1 MFSLKFAA
9 TSCPGNAA
17 RASHGSLTLVR
28 AAATPSSRPCGPL
41 AVDPVFFDLR
51 PIAPTARGAF
61 QTRRLFASVHHGAA
75 DAELPTDHPALHWP
89 ASKNPTP
96 YEILGQSKN
105 DPYNK
110 KRFHELVKLY
120 HPDRQ
125 PHTGLPDTSH
135 PTKLE
140 RYRLVV
146 AANDILS
153 NPQKRRMYDL
163 YDLGWSNHPDLPD
176 LRNDDVPSNHSAWR
190 RRPGNASMNATW
202 EDWEQ
207 WRNEQDSGGTGQQQ
221 KPIFVSNGAF
231 VAIVSF
237 FIIMGSW
244 QHATQGVKSGV
255 ALVDDQEHKHAAIK
269 MEMQQRYG
277 ETAGLGREARVDNF
291 LRQRNGWDSYPT
303 HPHHISGYYR
313 NLPSQEP
320 PRRLPPPAP
329 KHDAN

>member
-1 MFSLKFAA
+1 MFSWKSAA
-9 TSCPGNAA
+9 ILCPGNAA
-17 RASHGSLTLVR
+17 LATHGSLTLVR
-28 AAATPSSRPCGPL
+28 AATSSSRLCGPL

-61 QTRRLFASVHHGAA
+61 QTRRFASVHHGAA
-75 DAELPTDHPALHWP
+75 DAELPKDHPALHWP

-96 YEILGQSKN
+96 YDIFGQSKN

-110 KRFHELVKLY
+110 RRFHELVKLY
-120 HPDRQ
+120 HPDRH
-125 PHTGLPDTSH
+125 PHPGLRDIPH

-153 NPQKRRMYDL
+153 NTQKRRMYDL
-163 YDLGWSNHPDLPD
+163 YDFGWSNHPDL
-176 LRNDDVPSNHSAWR
+176 RNDDVRSTHNAWH

-207 WRNEQDSGGTGQQQ
+207 WRNEQESGGTGQQQ

-231 VAIVSF
+231 VVIVSF
-237 FIIMGSW
+237 FVVIGSW
-244 QHATQGVKSGV
+244 QHATHGVQSGV
-255 ALVDDQEHKHAAIK
+255 ALVDAHEQTNAAINK
-269 MEMQQRYG
+269 ELRQRYG

-291 LRQRNGWDSYPT
+291 LKQRNGWDNYPT

-313 NLPSQEP
+313 NLPSQAP
-320 PRRLPPPAP
+320 PLQLPPPAP
-329 KHDAN
+329 KHDGN

>member
-1 MFSLKFAA
+1 MLSWKSAA
-9 TSCPGNAA
+9 IFCPGNTVLAP
-17 RASHGSLTLVR
+17 HGSLTPLVR
-28 AAATPSSRPCGPL
+28 AAATSSSR
-41 AVDPVFFDLR
+41 
-51 PIAPTARGAF
+51 
-61 QTRRLFASVHHGAA
+61 RLASVHHGAA
-75 DAELPTDHPALHWP
+75 GAELPKDHPASYWP

-96 YEILGQSKN
+96 YEIFGQNKK

-110 KRFHELVKLY
+110 KRFLELVKLY
-120 HPDRQ
+120 HPDRH
-125 PHTGLPDTSH
+125 PHTGLHEIPH

-163 YDLGWSNHPDLPD
+163 YDLGWSNHPDLPPE
-176 LRNDDVPSNHSAWR
+176 DVRSNHNAWH

-202 EDWEQ
+202 EDWER
-207 WRNEQDSGGTGQQQ
+207 WRHEQEYGGTGQQQ

-231 VAIVSF
+231 VAIVSLF
-237 FIIMGSW
+237 VVIGSW
-244 QHATQGVKSGV
+244 QHATQGVQSGV
-255 ALVDDQEHKHAAIK
+255 ALLDAHEQKNAAINK
-269 MEMQQRYG
+269 EMRQRYG

-291 LRQRNGWDSYPT
+291 LKQRNGWDNYPT

-313 NLPSQEP
+313 SLPSQAP
-320 PRRLPPPAP
+320 PPQLPPPAP